1 MEIKPRTNDGILVA
15 VHGSSAKD
23 YLVLQLID
31 GVLTLVVDNGA
42 GRFNCSLKL
51 DDSMSLCDGNWHNIL
66 GNALFRNVSENAF
79 RK

>member
-1 MEIKPRTNDGILVA
+1 MEIKPRTNDGILIA

-23 YLVLQLID
+23 YLVLQLVD

-66 GNALFRNVSENAF
+66 GMHFYIFFIFLIL
-79 RK
+79 